1 MIKKIISVFL
11 AFMLS
16 LTIVNAESV
25 DFSVTSAKVLEKSG
39 TMEAVAP
46 SFSSNNVNSNSF
58 FKVKN
63 DYVVYNIT
71 LKNNESEEYKL
82 IDIEDNNTNEY
93 VDVTYESDKD
103 VIAANDTVT
112 VNVKIK
118 YSTLLKNLERQDLN
132 DFDVILVLENENGD
146 IELLNLYNNS
156 ILIGSMEYR
165 EVYLVS
171 KEYENEFKEYYGQ
184 TITVATNN
192 NEEIIGES
200 YIFNTKDGVL
210 SIVDIND
217 NMYNYNL
224 NY

>member
-1 MIKKIISVFL
+1 MLCIIIYNRQGVYDKKIISVFL
-11 AFMLS
+11 AFILS
-16 LTIVNAESV
+16 LTIVNAASV
-25 DFSVTSAKVLEKSG
+25 DFSV
-39 TMEAVAP
+39 
-46 SFSSNNVNSNSF
+46 
-58 FKVKN
+58 
-63 DYVVYNIT
+63 
-71 LKNNESEEYKL
+71 
-82 IDIEDNNTNEY
+82 TNEY

>member
-1 MIKKIISVFL
+1 
-11 AFMLS
+11 
-16 LTIVNAESV
+16 
-25 DFSVTSAKVLEKSG
+25 
-39 TMEAVAP
+39 
-46 SFSSNNVNSNSF
+46 
-58 FKVKN
+58 
-63 DYVVYNIT
+63 
-71 LKNNESEEYKL
+71 
-82 IDIEDNNTNEY
+82 
-93 VDVTYESDKD
+93 
-103 VIAANDTVT
+103 
-112 VNVKIK
+112 
-118 YSTLLKNLERQDLN
+118 
-132 DFDVILVLENENGD
+132 
-146 IELLNLYNNS
+146 
-156 ILIGSMEYR
+156 MEYR